1 MNDLDLSFN
10 YLHPARTS
18 PLEPQNLLRPTNKG
32 CTACQKDVGLLNNGV
47 VRMATRPL
55 AGLGTDPAQETEPN
69 VDVDTGAPVRRLSG
83 FSVAII
89 ALSTVSGAL
98 SAYHGYKR
106 NDSIGWA
113 IVWYFMGAWF
123 PIITPAIAVAQGFG
137 KPYRKGGI
145 KGFNGKMKRA
155 LKRAKRRSR

>member
-1 MNDLDLSFN
+1 MDNLDLSFN

-18 PLEPQNLLRPTNKG
+18 PLEPQNLLRVTNKG
-32 CTACQKDVGLLNNGV
+32 CTSCSKGTGLLNNGV

-55 AGLGTDPAQETEPN
+55 AGLGTSPTDETEA
-69 VDVDTGAPVRRLSG
+69 DVDEYGLPVRRLSG
-83 FSVAII
+83 FTIAMIAI
-89 ALSTVSGAL
+89 STVSAVV

-123 PIITPAIAVAQGFG
+123 PIITPTVALAQGYG

-155 LKRAKRRSR
+155 LRRAKRRR